1 MHSKMNTSIGFKI
14 NEVALQININFNK
27 VLEPYGIAVEQRGT
41 LEIIKNDPRVN
52 QSVIANILKKDKT
65 TISRGLNSL
74 EKKGLIYKEESSTD
88 KRAKMIKLT
97 QKGEA
102 ILEESL
108 ETAKTFR
115 ETISSNLSQEELH
128 TLFSLLDKISATL

>member
-1 MHSKMNTSIGFKI
+1 MNTSIGFKI